1 MATPGAFDKDFG
13 YLMPFLERVAAAAGE
28 LPDAAAREELGRLMA
43 EEKARWA
50 RIRELLG
57 GASGQG
63 SAPAQALSV
72 APRLARAHGDSINRE
87 EPLSAGLTVG
97 SLKRQ
102 G

>member
-13 YLMPFLERVAAAAGE
+13 YLLPFLERVAAAAGE
-28 LPDAAAREELGRLMA
+28 LEDAAAREELGRLMA
-43 EEKARWA
+43 EEKVRWA

-57 GASGQG
+57 GAAGQG
-63 SAPAQALSV
+63 SVPAPAPSV
-72 APRLARAHGDSINRE
+72 APRLARAHGDSIHGE
-87 EPLSAGLTVG
+87 EPRSAGLTVG